1 MHRLINKKEKDM
13 NVVMLMT
20 CLKILQIR
28 CHLQTGMEESS
39 QIPSS
44 RIKMLYIGLIDH
56 LSPNHLLQLIHMI
69 SAGNELATS
78 GAIGRSGD
86 QVEFYQ
92 EMLHRVILETVG
104 SWLH

>member
-1 MHRLINKKEKDM
+1 M

-69 SAGNELATS
+69 SAGNESATF
-78 GAIGRSGD
+78 GATGRSGD
-86 QVEFYQ
+86 QVELCQ
-92 EMLHRVILETVG
+92 EMLRRVILATVG
-104 SWLH
+104 LWLH